1 MGSSAPG
8 VLSAWALGSA
18 LRLEAHCQAVPHW
31 QVRSGQVRTPR
42 RPGQVH
48 FLLFNGSDEVAV

>member
-8 VLSAWALGSA
+8 VLSVWALGSA
-18 LRLEAHCQAVPHW
+18 LRLKAHCQAVPHW

-42 RPGQVH
+42 RPGSAHTIIHKIVK
-48 FLLFNGSDEVAV
+48 S

>member
-18 LRLEAHCQAVPHW
+18 LRLKAHCHAVPHW
-31 QVRSGQVRTPR
+31 QVRSGQVKAP
-42 RPGQVH
+42 VH
-48 FLLFNGSDEVAV
+48 TGAPAASLYRDY